1 VPHFSVPP
9 QLLPLEGHQSPIR
22 IALGTRGFK
31 LSCPVQLN
39 SEEGAA
45 TSDDEEEEEGTDHRE
60 EEEEEEELIIKWS
73 KDGQPLQPEEG
84 DPRFRLAN
92 RARDLRLLRAG
103 PGDAG
108 LYRCTAINE
117 WGHRSVDFRLEL
129 LEPGSESAAL
139 EGVQLAQGGGQ
150 SNNH

>member
-1 VPHFSVPP
+1 MCPNFSVPP

-45 TSDDEEEEEGTDHRE
+45 M
-60 EEEEEEELIIKWS
+60 IIKWS